1 MKEKNKMNL
10 KEEIENYKPYNEQET
25 VDKQVMLK
33 ALDDFD
39 DVLTRDNKVCHFSA
53 SNWIV
58 NKQRTKILMVYHNIY
73 KSWSWTGGH
82 SDGESDL
89 LKVALREAKE
99 ETGLKNIKL
108 LSDGI
113 FSIET
118 LCVDSHIK
126 REKFVP
132 AHLHLDCC
140 YLLEADENEVLRIK
154 EDENSGIKWV
164 DIDKVLESTREDQM
178 KVVYTKLNKKL
189 MEEYTV

>member
-1 MKEKNKMNL
+1 MNL